1 MKTIKRGQFAI
12 GLDIGTTKIVAMVGR
27 KVNGN
32 KFEVLA
38 VGNAMSHGVKGGM
51 VRNLLKTTESIK
63 EAVKKAEE
71 QIGHKIDEVF
81 VGIAGH
87 HIRSIQH
94 TEYITRE
101 NPEEIIGDE
110 DIKRLEDAIRKIN
123 IQPGE
128 EIIHVIPQEFSIDG
142 DTGITE
148 PQGMNGYRLE
158 GSFHV
163 VIGQSIAIKNIAN
176 CIAKAGLKLKGIT
189 LEPIASSEAVLE
201 EDEKEAGVVLV
212 DIGGG
217 TTDIAIFKGGI
228 IRHTFVIPIGGN
240 IITEDIKEG
249 CSLLWRYA
257 EHVKR
262 GHGSSW
268 PGSVKDNEF
277 VTMPPI
283 NKGGQPHELSLKKLS
298 YIIYARVEEL
308 FNIVL
313 EQIQFYEDGGEKTSL
328 NGGIVLTGGGAALK
342 DIKQLLAYMSGKNVR
357 IGYPTEYILGENSDY
372 DVKQPLYATAVGL
385 MIESDKYCEE
395 AIVEVENEK
404 PKIDFVSVEVTE
416 NTPQVA
422 EEEPDEVIKGKEN
435 EEESKPLKSK
445 RHYFSFFQKYTKAIK
460 NYIESDDEYDR

>member
-1 MKTIKRGQFAI
+1 MKTIKKGQFAI
-12 GLDIGTTKIVAMVGR
+12 GLDIGTTKIVVMVGR

-63 EAVKKAEE
+63 DAVQKAEE
-71 QIGHKIDEVF
+71 QIGQKIDEVF

-101 NPEEIIGDE
+101 NPEEIIGDA
-110 DIKRLEDAIRKIN
+110 DIKRLEEAIRKIN

-142 DTGITE
+142 DSGVVE

-176 CIAKAGLKLKGIT
+176 CIAEAGLKLKGIT

-201 EDEKEAGVVLV
+201 EDEKEAGVALV

-262 GHGSSW
+262 GHGSAW
-268 PGSVKDNEF
+268 PGGVKENEF

-283 NKGGQPHELSLKKLS
+283 NKGGQPHELSIKKLS

-313 EQIQFYEDGGEKTSL
+313 EQIQYYEDGGEKTSL
-328 NGGIVLTGGGAALK
+328 NGGIVLTGGGASLK

-357 IGYPTEYILGENSDY
+357 IGYPTEYIVGENSDY
-372 DVKQPLYATAVGL
+372 DVKQPLYATVVGL
-385 MIESDKYCEE
+385 MIESDKYIDETTF
-395 AIVEVENEK
+395 EVENKE
-404 PKIDFVSVEVTE
+404 PKVNFVSVEV
-416 NTPQVA
+416 
-422 EEEPDEVIKGKEN
+422 DETTSV
-435 EEESKPLKSK
+435 EESIEGNHSIPSEEVDKSK
-445 RHYFSFFQKYTKAIK
+445 PAKNKRNYFSFLQKYTKVIK
-460 NYIESDDEYDR
+460 NYIETDDEYDR